1 MIQITLTP
9 ELARLLHQYGSFEQ
23 MPTAAS
29 RPFNKWGAFL
39 KRTHSTLQ
47 PTFPNTSDEGLLPFF
62 TLVATKPIPETALQ
76 QLRTLPGVEG
86 AYGKPDDA
94 PPGLP

>member
-1 MIQITLTP
+1 MIQITLTL
-9 ELARLLHQYGSFEQ
+9 ELAQLLHQHGSFEQ
-23 MPTAAS
+23 MPATAS
-29 RPFNKWGAFL
+29 RPFNKWLAFL

-47 PTFPNTSDEGLLPFF
+47 PTFPDISDEGLLPFF
-62 TLVATKPIPETALQ
+62 QLTATKPIPETALQ
-76 QLRTLPGVEG
+76 QLQSLPGVEG